1 MGFAILTGLAA
12 LVAESGCGPITGCIE
27 AQIKAKLPSAIGPAD
42 NYEVHLADTSAFSLL
57 RGKVGRIHI
66 EGTRVRPKDMPVIK
80 HMVIDARHIKADMQQ
95 RAVNSV
101 AETTFQIELD
111 QDDLRDFL
119 RSKYDDQADVTVKES
134 GLTLSTLRSISG
146 LRVRITANGYLA
158 PDNEQQVSFH
168 LTELHVSKL
177 PLPPKLAEKILA
189 SYNPVFDAS
198 SLPFTMRI
206 RKLAL
211 QERRVIISG
220 EVDGYLNKF

>member
-1 MGFAILTGLAA
+1 M
-12 LVAESGCGPITGCIE
+12 
-27 AQIKAKLPSAIGPAD
+27 
-42 NYEVHLADTSAFSLL
+42 
-57 RGKVGRIHI
+57 
-66 EGTRVRPKDMPVIK
+66 
-80 HMVIDARHIKADMQQ
+80 
-95 RAVNSV
+95 
-101 AETTFQIELD
+101 
-111 QDDLRDFL
+111 
-119 RSKYDDQADVTVKES
+119 
-134 GLTLSTLRSISG
+134 
-146 LRVRITANGYLA
+146 RITANGYLA